1 MIQVTNGGAE
11 LVVVRGGVTS
21 YYTYSS
27 FKSIAWFQANNGNY
41 IVVITFLTD
50 PAGSVPLKLSLNE
63 VDNQPSWT
71 NDVLGAED
79 AVKAISGWISLAV
92 LPTPGLATEATLLDV
107 LAAVDNM
114 RDYEVRLV
122 VDASD
127 VTWLEVRYW
136 DAQDGTL
143 GTPVY
148 YLAGSTTPGSPVLP
162 ITYINPNTYLA
173 QIVTNTSAIA
183 VSTAAIDTSIDVNLS
198 TVATETTLASVL
210 TELQGI
216 NLDTNGLSQEATQL
230 LIQALLITI
239 DADTS
244 NLDVALSTVATEVTL
259 ASVLLELQGINLDTN
274 GLSQEATQLLIQA
287 LLTTI
292 DADTSN
298 LDVALS
304 TVATETTLA
313 SLLTAFNLEDFATE
327 ATLSAVNTQITS
339 VARTPNFLRPTGAL
353 GTITAGTFSM
363 SFASVGTAD
372 ATVGGMILKP
382 GETINFD
389 AGALNNTLGA
399 VAYSTTTAGA
409 ELIIITLT

>member
-1 MIQVTNGGAE
+1 MPNLNVNILGRDGNTRAKVTGQEELSVRVDSIGA
-11 LVVVRGGVTS
+11 L
-21 YYTYSS
+21 
-27 FKSIAWFQANNGNY
+27 
-41 IVVITFLTD
+41 
-50 PAGSVPLKLSLNE
+50 
-63 VDNQPSWT
+63 
-71 NDVLGAED
+71 
-79 AVKAISGWISLAV
+79 
-92 LPTPGLATEATLLDV
+92 GLATEATLLDV

-198 TVATETTLASVL
+198 TVATETTLAAV
-210 TELQGI
+210 
-216 NLDTNGLSQEATQL
+216 DTKL
-230 LIQALLITI
+230 
-239 DADTS
+239 
-244 NLDVALSTVATEVTL
+244 
-259 ASVLLELQGINLDTN
+259 
-274 GLSQEATQLLIQA
+274 
-287 LLTTI
+287 
-292 DADTSN
+292 
-298 LDVALS
+298 
-304 TVATETTLA
+304 
-313 SLLTAFNLEDFATE
+313 
-327 ATLSAVNTQITS
+327 TS
-339 VARTPNFLRPTGAL
+339 VARTPNFLRPTGSS
-353 GTITAGTFSM
+353 GTITAGKFSM

-382 GETINFD
+382 GETVNFD

-409 ELIIITLT
+409 ELIITYLF